1 MESAIAVTAA
11 IHSHNIVNDS
21 PKKKTNKIVI
31 KKKHAKIYT
40 KPNSPPTNQKEA
52 HAKIKPTEKNAL
64 IIIIIVLKK
73 RNHRLLTY

>member
-21 PKKKTNKIVI
+21 KKKKKTNKIV
-31 KKKHAKIYT
+31 KKNMPKYIQSQTLLPKQ
-40 KPNSPPTNQKEA
+40 TNQKEA

-64 IIIIIVLKK
+64 K
-73 RNHRLLTY
+73 